1 MGVLPDRA
9 STETE
14 RRARQALTALL
25 ALYGAF
31 LAFTPD
37 HYGFVDS
44 LDLPIHEAGHP
55 LFSIFGEFI
64 GYAGGTLMQ
73 LLVPGV
79 FLGYFWRHRD
89 RHAATVMLWWIA
101 QNLWNISRYIADAQ
115 TQELPLV
122 GGGEH
127 DWAYLLGEL
136 GVLRKDHAIAEAVHF
151 VGVVLFGVSCLWGW
165 IYASAVGRG
174 PSRATGRPAAPPPK
188 PPGTT

>member
-1 MGVLPDRA
+1 MN
-9 STETE
+9 E
-14 RRARQALTALL
+14 RRARLGLTAFL

-37 HYGFVDS
+37 HFGLVDS

-55 LFSIFGEFI
+55 LFAIFGEFI

-73 LLVPGV
+73 LLVPAA
-79 FLGYFWRHRD
+79 FFAYFWRRGD

-101 QNLWNISRYIADAQ
+101 QNLFNISRYIADARI
-115 TQELPLV
+115 QELPLV

-136 GVLRKDHAIAEAVHF
+136 GLLRQDHAIADVVHF
-151 VGVVLFGVSCLWGW
+151 VGVILLIASSLWGW
-165 IYASAVGRG
+165 IYASVLRV
-174 PSRATGRPAAPPPK
+174 PPPAGDV
-188 PPGTT
+188 PT